1 MTIDSITTDIESIKK
16 FIAGIEEQP
25 KEAEVKPEEGA
36 GAEAVAQEEV
46 QAPTEQEQ

>member
-1 MTIDSITTDIESIKK
+1 MTIDSITTDVDSIKK

-36 GAEAVAQEEV
+36 VDGVPQEEP
-46 QAPTEQEQ
+46 PTE